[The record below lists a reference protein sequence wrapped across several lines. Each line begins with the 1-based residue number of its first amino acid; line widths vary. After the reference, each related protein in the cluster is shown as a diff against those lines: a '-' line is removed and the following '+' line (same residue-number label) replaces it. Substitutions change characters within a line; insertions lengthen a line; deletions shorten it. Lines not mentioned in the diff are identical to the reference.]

1 MKLKLPCWLITAI
14 VMIALTVI
22 SVVIYG
28 IVYSVTFEEETRE
41 IDKEQDN
48 DKDEDEDETIDL
60 HIRRH
65 KIEKEH
71 ERKMEEAKMHHE
83 LYRTGIIGP
92 CSVIAIGIICTLIY
106 FIIIKPGKTD
116 PTNQTRNLKT
126 TLAKTKLENEDET
139 ENAVRIPKAKVH
151 LFENMVMM
159 GYEKSKIAKSIKH
172 CNNISEAIEVMS
184 KLDAEAQDKNDES
197 TVKPTQQAQSSG
209 AKDDGMITIWL

>member
-1 MKLKLPCWLITAI
+1 
-14 VMIALTVI
+14 
-22 SVVIYG
+22 
-28 IVYSVTFEEETRE
+28 
-41 IDKEQDN
+41 
-48 DKDEDEDETIDL
+48 
-60 HIRRH
+60 
-65 KIEKEH
+65 
-71 ERKMEEAKMHHE
+71 MHHE

-106 FIIIKPGKTD
+106 FIITKTWKTD
-116 PTNQTRNLKT
+116 PTNQTRNH
-126 TLAKTKLENEDET
+126 APKTKLENEDDT
-139 ENAVRIPKAKVH
+139 DNSVRIPKAKVH

-197 TVKPTQQAQSSG
+197 TVKQTQQAQSSG

>member
-1 MKLKLPCWLITAI
+1 MIVHENQTRKNVLNVQIHLAHKLLFEPRIQKFHKDSKEARHQCNTNKSTEKEPDPNYKQLRNQNETKTSLLVDYRNCDDCT
-14 VMIALTVI
+14 
-22 SVVIYG
+22 
-28 IVYSVTFEEETRE
+28 VYSVTFEEETRE

-71 ERKMEEAKMHHE
+71 VRKMEEAKMYHE

-116 PTNQTRNLKT
+116 PTNKTRNHAPKRDLKMKMIPT
-126 TLAKTKLENEDET
+126 TL
-139 ENAVRIPKAKVH
+139 
-151 LFENMVMM
+151 
-159 GYEKSKIAKSIKH
+159 
-172 CNNISEAIEVMS
+172 
-184 KLDAEAQDKNDES
+184 
-197 TVKPTQQAQSSG
+197 
-209 AKDDGMITIWL
+209 